1 MLARQGFSLAEI
13 TVEQVNR
20 NSTSRSLL
28 PSTLVRFEGSR
39 SGTHVAGSVEEHSQW
54 MVVSDMELNLW
65 ITEEEEIRERFAF
78 SYLLEG
84 ASLAI

>member
-1 MLARQGFSLAEI
+1 M
-13 TVEQVNR
+13 EQANR

-28 PSTLVRFEGSR
+28 LSTLVRLEGSR

-54 MVVSDMELNLW
+54 IVVSDMELSLW
-65 ITEEEEIRERFAF
+65 ITEEEEEIRERFAF
-78 SYLLEG
+78 SYLPEE

>member
-1 MLARQGFSLAEI
+1 M
-13 TVEQVNR
+13 
-20 NSTSRSLL
+20 
-28 PSTLVRFEGSR
+28 EGSR

-54 MVVSDMELNLW
+54 IVVSDMELSLW

-78 SYLLEG
+78 SYLPEG